1 MSFSIDLTAEE
12 QSVAENYARLHS
24 ISLAEAFKK
33 GFFEFIRIEGENAAA
48 DPFYSEANMKYL
60 DKVTS
65 EIDSGMAKLHEHEL
79 IED

>member
-12 QSVAENYARLHS
+12 MSVAENYAKLHS
-24 ISLAEAFKK
+24 ISLADAFKK
-33 GFFEFIRIEGENAAA
+33 VFFEFIKGESA
-48 DPFYSEANMKYL
+48 DPFYSAANMKYL

-65 EIDSGMAKLHEHEL
+65 EIDSGIAELHEHEL

>member
-12 QSVAENYARLHS
+12 LSVAENYARLHS
-24 ISLAEAFKK
+24 ISLADAFKK
-33 GFFEFIRIEGENAAA
+33 AFFEFIKGEN
-48 DPFYSEANMKYL
+48 DPFYSAANMKYL

-65 EIDSGMAKLHEHEL
+65 DIDSGIAELHEHEL